1 MKRHRI
7 ISTAALSL
15 LLGIPAVASY
25 AQDPQRGEKP
35 KQEQQQDKK
44 ADKKADKKG
53 QPDKPAPP
61 DKPKDAPPARPPQ
74 AQPPPAEP
82 QRGQDR
88 RRQEREQPPPQREP
102 PPPQRVA
109 PPQRDQPPP
118 QREQPRPQREQPP
131 QPPPPQREQPPQ
143 QRAQPRPPQE
153 QNRPQQQRDAR
164 VSQQR
169 QQELVQQ
176 QQQRLTQYQKDLDR
190 QQQIVQQQAAQLQQ
204 QRRTAQSRNQ
214 QAYLN
219 HLREQRTFL
228 VNGRH
233 PDYDRDP
240 YFFSPPIY
248 RYSRGGR
255 YYEANQYAADFLRQA
270 VNFGYQQGFM
280 AGDADRMDNWRPD
293 YQASY
298 AYQDANYGY
307 NGYYIERDDYNFYFR
322 EGFRRGYEDGYGN
335 RHVYGRYEGGSHIML
350 ELNLGQ
356 ILGFVSIR

>member
-15 LLGIPAVASY
+15 LLGIPAVTSY

-53 QPDKPAPP
+53 QPDKP
-61 DKPKDAPPARPPQ
+61 KDAPPPAEPQRGQDRRRQEREPPPPQ
-74 AQPPPAEP
+74 REQPPPAEP

-88 RRQEREQPPPQREP
+88 RRQEREQPPPP
-102 PPPQRVA
+102 P
-109 PPQRDQPPP
+109 
-118 QREQPRPQREQPP
+118 
-131 QPPPPQREQPPQ
+131 REQPPQ

-204 QRRTAQSRNQ
+204 QRRAAQSRNQ

-228 VNGRH
+228 MNGRH

-240 YFFSPPIY
+240 YFYSPPIY
-248 RYSRGGR
+248 RYSRAGR

-280 AGDADRMDNWRPD
+280 AGEADRMDHWRPD

-335 RHVYGRYEGGSHIML
+335 RHVYGRYESGSHIML